1 MNNFEMPVMEIVSF
15 SADDIIRTSDG
26 TPTGFKY
33 GRDASVKVSKSLMGD
48 DGLTTQWSEFIDAK
62 MKMEL

>member
-1 MNNFEMPVMEIVSF
+1 MNNFEMPVLELVSF

-33 GRDASVKVSKSLMGD
+33 GRDASVKVSKNLMAD
-48 DGLTTQWSEFIDAK
+48 SGLKTQWSEFIDAK
-62 MKMEL
+62 MNMEQ